1 MASCSSRGRCT
12 DERDKK
18 TGRRRSTQQGQEH
31 YIEHRYKD
39 MLFLILPDTDETDTE
54 ETDTEETNSVVKRV
68 CKTKVTHPSITTD
81 WGWGSAMPHEII
93 HKIFQLVVDSEGAV
107 PTLCRLA
114 QVCRL
119 WRQVASSPDLWQR
132 VSVSHCWKIPNK
144 KCPPKIKDKIKKT
157 IKAVIQERL
166 SQVLD
171 FSLHHWNDNVPLVL
185 ESLSSFCPLLT
196 SLTLS
201 HCSKV
206 TADALVSVGECCPQ
220 LTTLNLQDSQ
230 VCGNAVSPFLRVRGA
245 SLRCLY
251 LSYSSQT
258 NNIINLLARGSCPEL
273 RVLDVNIL
281 IKERETKLRLPV
293 EGLQAACPKLEV
305 LRLLNV
311 YFSLT
316 SKFSSSTGGLGF
328 RCLQELCIATCTD
341 SSIHDSM
348 CKRLLRDCTQLKI
361 LDLRGS
367 YMLTPECISV
377 LPCPDLECLY
387 LGIHCSSVWVTLP
400 SDGCGLLTRRWQHSL
415 QELDLTAQRYSE
427 SDMSQGLE
435 ILSRNGTNDTLQSLN
450 LSGTKVTAAA
460 VRHILSSC
468 PALTHV
474 DLTSCR
480 NIPRGLKC
488 VYRGLEDVRQC
499 LKTLCTKMQ
508 EMSGE

>member
-12 DERDKK
+12 GKRAKK
-18 TGRRRSTQQGQEH
+18 TGRRRSSQWGREN
-31 YIEHRYKD
+31 YIQHRYKD
-39 MLFLILPDTDETDTE
+39 MLFLVVTDTE
-54 ETDTEETNSVVKRV
+54 ETDTEETNTVVKRV
-68 CKTKVTHPSITTD
+68 RKTMVTHPSNTTD

-144 KCPPKIKDKIKKT
+144 KCPPQIKDKIKKT

-230 VCGNAVSPFLRVRGA
+230 VCGNAVSLFLRVRGA

-258 NNIINLLARGSCPEL
+258 NNIINLLAGGSCPEL
-273 RVLDVNIL
+273 RVLEVNIS
-281 IKERETKLRLPV
+281 IKERGTKMHLPV

-311 YFSLT
+311 DFSLT

-328 RCLQELCIATCTD
+328 RCLQELCIATSTD
-341 SSIHDSM
+341 SDVDDSN

-361 LDLRGS
+361 LDLRGC
-367 YMLTPECISV
+367 YMVTPECISV
-377 LPCPDLECLY
+377 LPCPDLERLY
-387 LGIHCSSVWVTLP
+387 LGIHCYGVSLP
-400 SDGCGLLTRRWQHSL
+400 SNGCSLLTRRWQHSL